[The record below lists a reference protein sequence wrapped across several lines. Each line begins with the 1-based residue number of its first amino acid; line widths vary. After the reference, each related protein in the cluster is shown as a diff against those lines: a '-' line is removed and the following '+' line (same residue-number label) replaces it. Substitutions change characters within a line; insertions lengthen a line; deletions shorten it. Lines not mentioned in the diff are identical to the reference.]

1 MSRAKGGEGS
11 STGREAWDTESVLRF
26 WGVYPL
32 SCFYWQR
39 LPVMKCKQHQSQI
52 PSLPAIPLPP
62 PSPDYTHVLSL
73 TVLGYSFWCCCSLA
87 CLVSG
92 LHCLQSYP
100 SPPKLPKTCDKP
112 LSGGLWGSALS
123 PLTCA
128 HYKNQWIN
136 IYMQK
141 YLTTKKKQMYN
152 VPLHLYTY
160 LPRGS
165 RVVHPPPPVC
175 THTLDY
181 WYVFQQHPL
190 SPRPCLCHGKFAFYA
205 SVFFPFFSHSSS
217 CSLTLNVVHFIHQ
230 WIELR
235 LGQGALPIQNHF
247 YYKFNHPKQF
257 LAPTANWF
265 ISMHFNWLLTD

>member
-1 MSRAKGGEGS
+1 MLGPQIFDWADRANNVFLARSYVFSFVDRCDPQSGRRKAKGMRRAEGAEEEGEG
-11 STGREAWDTESVLRF
+11 GWDTESVLRF

-52 PSLPAIPLPP
+52 PSLPHRSSPSPLPP
-62 PSPDYTHVLSL
+62 PSAYTHVLSL
-73 TVLGYSFWCCCSLA
+73 TVLGYSFWCCSLA

-92 LHCLQSYP
+92 LHCLHSEAESPFHP
-100 SPPKLPKTCDKP
+100 STPKTCDKP
-112 LSGGLWGSALS
+112 LSVKSGGLWGSVLS

-165 RVVHPPPPVC
+165 RA
-175 THTLDY
+175 
-181 WYVFQQHPL
+181 
-190 SPRPCLCHGKFAFYA
+190 G
-205 SVFFPFFSHSSS
+205 
-217 CSLTLNVVHFIHQ
+217 
-230 WIELR
+230 
-235 LGQGALPIQNHF
+235 
-247 YYKFNHPKQF
+247 
-257 LAPTANWF
+257 
-265 ISMHFNWLLTD
+265 

>member
-1 MSRAKGGEGS
+1 
-11 STGREAWDTESVLRF
+11 
-26 WGVYPL
+26 
-32 SCFYWQR
+32 
-39 LPVMKCKQHQSQI
+39 MKCKQHQSQI

-100 SPPKLPKTCDKP
+100 SPPKPPKTCDKP

-165 RVVHPPPPVC
+165 RVVQPP
-175 THTLDY
+175 
-181 WYVFQQHPL
+181 
-190 SPRPCLCHGKFAFYA
+190 
-205 SVFFPFFSHSSS
+205 
-217 CSLTLNVVHFIHQ
+217 
-230 WIELR
+230 
-235 LGQGALPIQNHF
+235 
-247 YYKFNHPKQF
+247 
-257 LAPTANWF
+257 
-265 ISMHFNWLLTD
+265 SMYTYTWLLVCLSATPS